1 MSTSSSNFGLVHT
14 PEHARVYLETTYTYY
29 VSVLCRRLTVLRD
42 QVCYKIPLPQTDF
55 FFLKVDTKHKYKIC
69 IFSPH
74 SPSSG
79 TLPFGGPCCHYS
91 QATL

>member
-55 FFLKVDTKHKYKIC
+55 FF
-69 IFSPH
+69 
-74 SPSSG
+74 
-79 TLPFGGPCCHYS
+79 
-91 QATL
+91 